1 MKTQLYK
8 TKTVPPKR
16 ITKNPIL
23 QLMRALRLTILSYG
37 ILKSLKTPF
46 EMQDFQLITL
56 CALHIST
63 Y

>member
-37 ILKSLKTPF
+37 ILKSLKTPKKSRPF
-46 EMQDFQLITL
+46 EMQDLQLITL
-56 CALHIST
+56 
-63 Y
+63 